1 MKPTNLIAVIPARGG
16 SKGIPGK
23 NIIPVA
29 GKPLIAYTIEA
40 ALKAESIERV
50 FVSTDDAQIANVA
63 RQFGADIIDRPAELS
78 GDAASSESALL
89 HALETIEDMPEHFV
103 FLQCTSPLTL
113 PKDIDSTV
121 QALVDRKADTAF
133 TATRFHGFV
142 WKQNEKNA
150 FGVNH
155 DKCVRV
161 RRQDKEPE
169 FLENGAVYVMNTR
182 GFLQNKHRFFG
193 TTAIYEMPSER
204 APEIDGPA
212 DLLVVAERLR
222 AQNQLGTR
230 IRGQNI
236 EALVLD
242 FDGVMTNNKVF
253 VDENGT
259 ESVRC
264 CRSDGMGIGLLKAAA
279 PIKLAVMSKEQNPV
293 VAARCAKLQLD
304 CMHGVDAKLDVLK
317 AWCDKNSIPLDRVL
331 FVGNDAND
339 IECLQAAGLSAAPA
353 DAHSTARDAAQIILR
368 HNGGGGAVREVCDA
382 LMNVYGS

>member
-1 MKPTNLIAVIPARGG
+1 MNPSNLIAIIPARGG

-29 GKPLIAYTIEA
+29 GKPLIAYTIDA
-40 ALKAESIERV
+40 ALRAESIERV
-50 FVSTDDAQIANVA
+50 FVSTDDAQIATVA
-63 RQFGADIIDRPAELS
+63 RQYGAEVIDRPAELS
-78 GDAASSESALL
+78 GDTASSESALL
-89 HALETIEDMPEHFV
+89 HALGTLSDLPDHFV

-113 PKDIDSTV
+113 PQDIDSTV

-133 TATRFHGFV
+133 TATRFHGFI
-142 WKQNEKNA
+142 WKQDEKDSA
-150 FGVNH
+150 GVNH
-155 DKCVRV
+155 DKSIRL

-169 FLENGAVYVMNTR
+169 FLENGAVYVINTR

-193 TTAIYEMPSER
+193 TTAIHEMPSER
-204 APEIDGPA
+204 APEIDDPI

-222 AQNQLGTR
+222 AQNQLGTC
-230 IRGQNI
+230 IREQNI
-236 EALVLD
+236 EALVMD

-264 CRSDGMGIGLLKAAA
+264 CRGDGMGLGLLREAA

-317 AWCDKNSIPLDRVL
+317 AWCGENNIALDRVL

-353 DAHSTARDAAQIILR
+353 DAHSTACAAAQIILQ
-368 HNGGGGAVREVCDA
+368 HNGGDGAIREVCDA
-382 LMNVYGS
+382 LINVYSA